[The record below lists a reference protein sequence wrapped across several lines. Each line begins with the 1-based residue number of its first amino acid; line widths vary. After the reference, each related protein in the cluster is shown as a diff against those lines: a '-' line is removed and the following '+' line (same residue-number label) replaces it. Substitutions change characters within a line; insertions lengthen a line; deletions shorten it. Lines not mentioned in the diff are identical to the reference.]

1 MKGHCNMKDIKRIF
15 VLAPHTDD
23 GEFGCGGAIAKFIE
37 EGKEVFYIAFSICE
51 DSVPEGFPDNI
62 LETEVKNA
70 TKVLGIKPENLIIK
84 NYPVR
89 KFPDYRQE
97 ILEDLVKLERTIKP
111 DLVFLPSS
119 FDVHQDHKVIFE
131 EGRRAFKKTSILGYE
146 FPWNNF
152 EFDST
157 TFIVMDEKHINTK
170 IAAIDEY
177 KSQEKRFY
185 ANEKLIKG
193 LANFRGL
200 QISREFAET
209 FETIRWII

>member
-1 MKGHCNMKDIKRIF
+1 MENKSKIF

-23 GEFGCGGAIAKFIE
+23 GEFGCGGAMAKFIE

-51 DSVPEGFPDNI
+51 ESVPEGFPENI

-70 TKVLGIKPENLIIK
+70 TKKLELSRANLIIK

-89 KFPDYRQE
+89 RFPEFRQD
-97 ILEDLVKLERTIKP
+97 ILEELVKLEREHKP

-119 FDVHQDHKVIFE
+119 FDVHQDHRVIFE
-131 EGRRAFKKTSILGYE
+131 EGRRAFKKSSILGYE
-146 FPWNNF
+146 FMWNNF
-152 EFDST
+152 KFDSS
-157 TFIVMDEKHINTK
+157 TFITLEERHIQKK
-170 IAAIDEY
+170 IDAVNEY
-177 KSQEKRFY
+177 RSQEKRFY
-185 ANEKLIKG
+185 ASEKMIRG

-200 QISREFAET
+200 QIGREYAET

>member
-1 MKGHCNMKDIKRIF
+1 MKDTKRIF

-23 GEFGCGGAIAKFIE
+23 GEFGCGGSIAKFIE
-37 EGKEVFYIAFSICE
+37 EGNEVFYVAFSICE
-51 DSVPEGFPDNI
+51 ESVPEGYPKNI
-62 LETEVKNA
+62 LEIEVKNA
-70 TKVLGIKPENLIIK
+70 TRKLGLNQDNLIIK

-89 KFPDYRQE
+89 KFPEYRQE
-97 ILEDLVKLERTIKP
+97 ILEDLVALERKYKP

-131 EGRRAFKKTSILGYE
+131 EGRRAFKKASILGYE

-152 EFDST
+152 GFDSS
-157 TFIVMDEKHINTK
+157 TFIVLEERHINKK
-170 IAAIDEY
+170 IESIDEY
-177 KSQEKRFY
+177 KSQDKRFY